1 MSLGDRNMYKL
12 TDKSIGENKNLL
24 AEEVFQHIGR
34 LIVDGDLAPG
44 ERIRDVAV
52 AAELHVSRTPVR
64 EALQRLER
72 LGLVTMYPSR
82 YTEVTAVTP
91 EVVEQTLEF
100 AGYQA
105 GIAARMGVQR
115 LTDEERAHAAS
126 LVDGLL
132 ASIDDEDRI
141 SDARWAM
148 FSYLSDH
155 SQNAQ
160 HRQLVQE
167 SGMALFRNLSGWR
180 VPAAD
185 RERMRELY
193 AEFRDAILEN
203 DADRAES
210 LARAMHYV

>member
-1 MSLGDRNMYKL
+1 MYKQ
-12 TDKSIGENKNLL
+12 TDKGIGENKNLL

-34 LIVDGDLAPG
+34 MIVQGELAPG
-44 ERIRDVAV
+44 QRIRDVAV
-52 AAELHVSRTPVR
+52 AADLHVSRTPVR

-91 EVVEQTLEF
+91 ETVEQTLEF

-105 GIAARMGVQR
+105 GIAARMSVPR
-115 LTDEERAHAAS
+115 LADEERAHAAS

-141 SDARWAM
+141 SEARWGM

-155 SQNAQ
+155 SQNTQ

-167 SGMALFRNLSGWR
+167 SGMALFRNLAEWR
-180 VPAAD
+180 VPDED
-185 RERMRELY
+185 RERMREIY
-193 AEFRDAILEN
+193 ADFRTAILQN